1 MQTAFCLEQT
11 AFCLVQTAVSC
22 AFNQLLG
29 LFFAAITAHFKIAL
43 FILEARIH
51 PPAGGVK
58 RGTRTHGPYPPLNN
72 LPQSPFKLPS
82 AGLFCSAAQV
92 PMQCS
97 PPMQF
102 ITTYVCF
109 NCCRSVFCVY
119 LVQWL
124 GILVTR
130 NRFQC
135 GSL

>member
-72 LPQSPFKLPS
+72 LPQSPSQIPNKYFEKWIFIWYLQVTECRLFLYCG
-82 AGLFCSAAQV
+82 AGSNAVQLTNAVHYDLCLF
-92 PMQCS
+92 
-97 PPMQF
+97 
-102 ITTYVCF
+102 
-109 NCCRSVFCVY
+109 
-119 LVQWL
+119 
-124 GILVTR
+124 
-130 NRFQC
+130 
-135 GSL
+135 